1 MIDILSSI
9 SFADD
14 YKEVQRLENGMISAG
29 EPSHDLEGFTQLVV
43 SITGSLRDREVACSA
58 SDRQGSNF

>member
-29 EPSHDLEGFTQLVV
+29 EPSYGLEGFRQVV
-43 SITGSLRDREVACSA
+43 FDNA
-58 SDRQGSNF
+58 DFNQ